1 MKKYLLIEKKENI
14 SSFLL
19 KNNLYFVSDKKLYS
33 NVNNN
38 FININS
44 NYIYSVENHIFSDT
58 EKVYDF
64 NLENHQIF
72 IDDSFEYRR
81 RYYKNIVIFNNEIS
95 ILFYD
100 IVKNQSIKEININL
114 LKNYGA
120 IYNFINEYSIILV
133 NNGII
138 SSFNYIQEKTLWQY
152 DLETYFQQPAK
163 IMEGRV
169 LVSEDKIIFFAH
181 TEDWSNYAT
190 FVLDAKTGEV
200 LLTTREMGMKLT
212 ENNGL
217 IYQIQRKAIK
227 ILNPKTLEIQTIS
240 TSEYCDEQSIFLDD
254 HCVFF
259 YQDKLYV
266 SAREQSSDVYNIWV
280 IFDFF
285 NQKFEH
291 REDMFFN
298 PKKKKDEKNKIF
310 INDIQANEKL
320 VAVRC
325 SENLYIFE
333 KEDFA

>member
-169 LVSEDKIIFFAH
+169 LVSEDRIIFFAH

-333 KEDFA
+333 KEDFT